1 MADTV
6 ELATDEAAAV
16 RPPSTLKQYAVLVRL
31 GLTAALQY
39 RADFVMVSIGAICY
53 EAVSLAFVGVIVTA
67 FGSIAGWTLV
77 EIAFVYGIRATGHA
91 LHSLVS
97 GQLWSIDNVVRE
109 GEFDRYLV
117 RPVNPLLQLITR
129 RFQVT
134 AIGDLVFGAAV
145 LVITSVAAPIDW
157 SPLRIGYLVFVVIG
171 SAGVES
177 AVMLAIASL
186 TFRLLVST
194 PMLSIIDT
202 VFVTFGPYP
211 VSVLPRAVGYL
222 LTFVLP
228 LAFAGFFPAAI
239 LLGRTD
245 DLFVPVW
252 LGAISPLVGVLLY
265 VLAVVF
271 FHRQVRHYASP
282 GH

>member
-1 MADTV
+1 MAETI
-6 ELATDEAAAV
+6 EAAQNEVV
-16 RPPSTLKQYAVLVRL
+16 RPPSLLRQYAILLRL

-39 RADFVMVSIGAICY
+39 RADFVMVSIGAVCY
-53 EAVSLAFVGVIVTA
+53 EAVSLAFVGVIVSA
-67 FGSIAGWTLV
+67 FGSIAGWTLS

-91 LHSLVS
+91 IHSLLS
-97 GQLWSIDNVVRE
+97 GQLWSVDDVVRQ

-134 AIGDLVFGAAV
+134 AVGDLAFGIAV
-145 LVITSVAAPIDW
+145 LVITALTAPIAW
-157 SPLRIGYLVFVVIG
+157 SVVRVGYLVLVVFG

-177 AVMLAIASL
+177 AVMLALASL
-186 TFRLLVST
+186 TFRLVVST
-194 PMLSIIDT
+194 PLLSIVDT

-222 LTFVLP
+222 MTFVLP

-239 LLGRTD
+239 LLGRTAE
-245 DLFVPVW
+245 LFVPVW
-252 LGAISPLVGVLLY
+252 LAAVSPLVGVGLY
-265 VLAVVF
+265 VLAVLF
-271 FHRQVRHYASP
+271 FHRQLRHYASP